1 MNQSPENETEAIRS
15 EIDTTRR
22 RMDDTMDALGDRLKG
37 RHLLDEIL
45 GFFRSDRTE
54 GKGAELRERVSS
66 SASSAVHSITD
77 TVKANPVPL
86 LLIGAGVAWMIYSSR
101 KDSSSRY
108 EGESYGSNNPYD
120 PDAAYNDP
128 LEYPSGGSSERTFG
142 ETEETGFSV
151 GGTSGDFES
160 AGDSGLQQLKVGFQ
174 DKASE
179 AAGQVKQKLK
189 NVGNQVREKTHAASQ
204 RAKEAGS
211 RVHARTREVYVQ
223 TRTRVV
229 TTADEHPL
237 EMGLACLAAGVAAGL
252 ALPTPEKVKQFAG
265 PTMDRVRERTR
276 KAGGQLMEKGKRV
289 VSAATSAVKSEAE
302 SQGLTLESLRQKAG
316 SVAERAKDAAG
327 EAAQREGLTPEA
339 AKQSMEN
346 LSGGQSRGSPSA
358 GNADR
363 GI

>member
-1 MNQSPENETEAIRS
+1 MNDSPENETEAIRS

-45 GFFRSDRTE
+45 GFFRSDRAQ
-54 GKGAELRERVSS
+54 GKAAEIRDKVST

-101 KDSSSRY
+101 KNSSSGY
-108 EGESYGSNNPYD
+108 GTESYGSANPYD
-120 PDAAYNDP
+120 PDAEYDEP
-128 LEYPSGGSSERTFG
+128 LEYPSEASSERTFG
-142 ETEETGFSV
+142 ETEETGFTV
-151 GGTSGDFES
+151 GGTAEEYTSGE
-160 AGDSGLQQLKVGFQ
+160 SGLQQVKVGLQ

-179 AAGQVKQKLK
+179 AAGQVKQKLR
-189 NVGNQVREKTHAASQ
+189 NAGNQVREKTQAATQ
-204 RAKEAGS
+204 RAREAGS
-211 RVHARTREVYVQ
+211 RVQARTREVYVQ

-229 TTADEHPL
+229 TTADQHPL

-252 ALPTPEKVKQFAG
+252 ALPTPEKVNQLAG
-265 PTMDRVRERTR
+265 PAMERVRERTR
-276 KAGGQLMEKGKRV
+276 EARGQLMEKGKRV

-302 SQGLTLESLRQKAG
+302 TQGWTLEGLRQKAG
-316 SVAERAKDAAG
+316 TVADRAKEAAG

-339 AKQSMEN
+339 AKQSLQN
-346 LSGGQSRGSPSA
+346 IGGQSGGSSAA
-358 GNADR
+358 GNAGR